1 MMKLTSPSTAT
12 VATSSSAQKTV
23 PSNSQ
28 IVQARLA
35 SALEAIRLDS
45 RDSSD
50 EYLEDSVARFGGE

>member
-1 MMKLTSPSTAT
+1 MKLTSPSTAT

-23 PSNSQ
+23 PPNSQ
-28 IVQARLA
+28 TVQLRLA
-35 SALEAIRLDS
+35 RALEAIRLDS